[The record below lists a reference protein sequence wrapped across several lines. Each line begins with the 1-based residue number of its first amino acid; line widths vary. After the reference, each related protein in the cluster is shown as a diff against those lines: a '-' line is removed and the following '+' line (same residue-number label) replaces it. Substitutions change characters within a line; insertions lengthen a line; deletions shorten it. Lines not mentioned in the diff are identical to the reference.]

1 MREKRSFFNNLFTSK
16 KSANCCKDQGKEEDG
31 AGYSCNDENC
41 NIGEENISSV
51 EGEMS
56 IKILGSGCKNC
67 KDLVENTK
75 FALSQMGI
83 QANIEKITDLSA
95 ITEYGVMSTPVLV
108 INEKI
113 VSYGK
118 VLKPKEIIKIFEKQR
133 E

>member
-1 MREKRSFFNNLFTSK
+1 
-16 KSANCCKDQGKEEDG
+16 
-31 AGYSCNDENC
+31 
-41 NIGEENISSV
+41 
-51 EGEMS
+51 MS